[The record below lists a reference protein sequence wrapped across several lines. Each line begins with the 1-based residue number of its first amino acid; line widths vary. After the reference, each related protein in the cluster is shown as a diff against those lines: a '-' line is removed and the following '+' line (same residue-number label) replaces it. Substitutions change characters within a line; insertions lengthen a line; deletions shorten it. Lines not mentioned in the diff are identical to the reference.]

1 MKTAGAAPSR
11 QTPNADDW
19 LPSAE
24 DLKHYPHFD
33 APLKISEIRKIICDP
48 QRVAQNAFFPLIQYE
63 KKWQPFRTP
72 QGKQKPKKK
81 NRKIRYAA
89 RRDAY
94 IYAKYR
100 RILSPLYEQRILGRG
115 VSHVPIAYRKIS
127 DSSGRG
133 KCNIDF
139 AKDAFDTISGAENCY
154 VVTLD
159 ISQFFESL
167 DHGRILEIWASL
179 LGEAL
184 PDDHLAVY
192 KSLTA
197 YRWVDRTDAY
207 RRLGYFGPKAAK
219 NGAMVEGYLRPFDQM
234 PKQLCEPA
242 RFRERIAGSPGFPS
256 IIEKNIFEY
265 GIPQGTP
272 ISDLIANLY
281 MIDFDC
287 YINKIANRYNG
298 RAFRYSDDIVI
309 IIQTNKEYVARGVE
323 KAVRSCIARF
333 GSQMKIKEEKS
344 SIHRFFKDSF
354 GVGAFEHV
362 KGSGKNGL
370 EYLGFRFDGR
380 FVYLRDSTLSNL
392 RRKLTYSARINGASH
407 RRRYSDRTPNELIE
421 TFNFDAFFQNFMRV
435 EEFDSSRSVKSWTF
449 WTYAR
454 RAVDAFAN
462 RGAPIIKQLK
472 FLKPDG
478 RRMIEAELAKP

>member
-11 QTPNADDW
+11 KTLKADEW
-19 LPSAE
+19 LPGVE

-33 APLKISEIRKIICDP
+33 APLKLSEIRKIVGDP
-48 QRVAQNAFFPLIQYE
+48 KRVARNAFFPLIQYE

-72 QGKQKPKKK
+72 QSKQKPKKK

-100 RILSPLYEQRILGRG
+100 RILSTLYEAKIQEAGL
-115 VSHVPIAYRKIS
+115 SQVPIAYRNIS
-127 DSSGRG
+127 NSSGRG

-139 AKDAFDTISGAENCY
+139 AKDTFDAISSANDCY

-167 DHGRILEIWASL
+167 DHKRILSIWTDL
-179 LGEAL
+179 LGYPL
-184 PDDHLAVY
+184 PDDHQAVY

-197 YRWVDRTDAY
+197 YRWVDRTEAY
-207 RRLGYFGPKAAK
+207 RRLEYFGQKIAK
-219 NGAMVEGYLRPFDQM
+219 NGTVIEGYLVPFDQM
-234 PKQLCEPA
+234 PKQLCKPA
-242 RFRERIAGSPGFPS
+242 RFRERIAGSAAFPS
-256 IIEKNIFEY
+256 IIQKNPFDY

-272 ISDLIANLY
+272 ISDLIANFY
-281 MIDFDC
+281 MMDFDR
-287 YINKIANRYNG
+287 YIDRISKRYG
-298 RAFRYSDDIVI
+298 GVSFRYSDDIVI
-309 IIQTNKEYVARGVE
+309 VIETNKEYIARGVE
-323 KAVRSCIARF
+323 KAVRSCIKRF
-333 GSQMKIKEEKS
+333 GDQMIIKEEKS
-344 SIHRFFKDSF
+344 SIHRFSKDSS
-354 GVGAFEHV
+354 GKGSFEHI

-370 EYLGFRFDGR
+370 EYLGFRFDGN

-392 RRKLTYSARINGASH
+392 RRKLTYSSRINGAAH
-407 RRRYSDRTPNELIE
+407 RRRYPNRNAVELIA

-435 EEFDSSRSVKSWTF
+435 EDFDSSKSVKNWTF

-454 RAVDAFAN
+454 RAVDAFAS
-462 RGAPIIKQLK
+462 RGAPIMRQLK
-472 FLKPDG
+472 FLRPDG
-478 RRMIEAELAKP
+478 RRMIEAELSKS